1 MKDVQNSKPRSKM
14 TFYLVVLTSF
24 AIVLFVAADKQEI
37 FLALA
42 SFVIYATLDILVS
55 KLKERQ
61 VLKTTWQRHVADLL
75 CVFLSTAFFLALLPS
90 VQSIPLGLKL
100 IVCVGFSVVVIL
112 AANFVEARKGE

>member
-1 MKDVQNSKPRSKM
+1 M